1 MWRPHTPTK
10 LFMYFTLLCGSIIFN
25 AVKLQKHNAYT
36 YKANSGRRI
45 EHFKYLVNVPEGTLN
60 DLGWNEG
67 QELNFTIRHNSL
79 ILRPETEGESGK
91 KRH

>member
-1 MWRPHTPTK
+1 MWFHNI
-10 LFMYFTLLCGSIIFN
+10 YSNSILIFN
-25 AVKLQKHNAYT
+25 VVGLQKHNAYT

-79 ILRPETEGESGK
+79 ILRPETEAESGK